1 MQGVHV
7 CFLKWIGATLV
18 RVSRILAVASFGLLI
33 AVLLLHR
40 DSAFVLL
47 SCGVPL
53 AIACATGL
61 AFAAMRRHAA
71 ASCVQSMVIAGCA
84 ALLAATHVR
93 ALVAVFS
100 AVPPF
105 PFAALPL
112 YVTAVMCAVGIGS
125 GVVVWHVR
133 RSRDGAQA

>member
-1 MQGVHV
+1 M
-7 CFLKWIGATLV
+7 
-18 RVSRILAVASFGLLI
+18 
-33 AVLLLHR
+33 
-40 DSAFVLL
+40 
-47 SCGVPL
+47 
-53 AIACATGL
+53 ACATGL
-61 AFAAMRRHAA
+61 VLAALRRHAA
-71 ASCVQSMVIAGCA
+71 AVCVQSMVIAGCA

-112 YVTAVMCAVGIGS
+112 YVAAVMCAVGIGS

-133 RSRDGAQA
+133 TSRDGTQA